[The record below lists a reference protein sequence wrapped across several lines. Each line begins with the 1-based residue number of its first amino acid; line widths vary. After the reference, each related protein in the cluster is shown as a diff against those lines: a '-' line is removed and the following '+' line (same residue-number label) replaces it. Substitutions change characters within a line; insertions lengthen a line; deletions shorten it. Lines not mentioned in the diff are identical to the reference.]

1 MKARTRFIRSVIKTA
16 KSEDVRMPWTR
27 GVTREV
33 AVAARRISVAQTKV
47 RTA

>member
-16 KSEDVRMPWTR
+16 KTEDVRMPWTR
-27 GVTREV
+27 GVTRDV
-33 AVAARRISVAQTKV
+33 TAAARRAPAARAKV